1 MKLLELFSGTQSIG
15 KVAKTKGY
23 KVISLDIND
32 YNGKYI
38 PTHKVDILDFDYK
51 KYPQDYFDIIWASPP
66 CVHYSRLQYS
76 WLGRKKKINGDLVT
90 FTREMLE
97 RNMDISD
104 KWVLKVFEIIDY
116 FNPRSWFIENPESS
130 NLKNRHFM
138 KDKPYYDVD
147 YCRYCDWGYRKRTR
161 IWTNKK
167 DFCPK
172 KCNYKCGNLIQ
183 GTRRHKAEIGNDILG
198 LDRYRIPPNLL
209 NELF

>member
-23 KVISLDIND
+23 QVISLDIND

-90 FTREMLE
+90 FTKEMLE

-104 KWVLKVFEIIDY
+104 KWVLKVLEIIDY
-116 FNPRSWFIENPESS
+116 FNPRSWFIEKSRV
-130 NLKNRHFM
+130 K
-138 KDKPYYDVD
+138 
-147 YCRYCDWGYRKRTR
+147 
-161 IWTNKK
+161 
-167 DFCPK
+167 
-172 KCNYKCGNLIQ
+172 
-183 GTRRHKAEIGNDILG
+183 
-198 LDRYRIPPNLL
+198 
-209 NELF
+209 